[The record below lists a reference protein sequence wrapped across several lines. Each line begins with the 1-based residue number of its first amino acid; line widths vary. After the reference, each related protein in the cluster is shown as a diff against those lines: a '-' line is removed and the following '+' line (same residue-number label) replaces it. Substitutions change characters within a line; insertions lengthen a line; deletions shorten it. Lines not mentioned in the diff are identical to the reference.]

1 MASLA
6 SLDCQEQR
14 VAMEDLALLDL
25 KVLRVIRVILDQ
37 MDRLDPLEMMESM
50 GREDLL
56 DLKARRES
64 QEFKEG
70 QGQEVH
76 LELKVQKAIPVLQ
89 VSPVILESKDLGES
103 RVSLAILVTTEER
116 ETEEFRVTQDLLD
129 NQVFKDLLESLVCLG
144 LLESREM
151 LDLLAQRETLV
162 HLDLLA
168 YRGLQETKAPL
179 AQRDLQA

>member
-1 MASLA
+1 MASLV

-14 VAMEDLALLDL
+14 GAMEDLALLDL
-25 KVLRVIRVILDQ
+25 KALRVIREILDQ

-56 DLKARRES
+56 DLKERREN
-64 QEFKEG
+64 QEFKED
-70 QGQEVH
+70 QGQEDH
-76 LELKVQKAIPVLQ
+76 LALKVLKAIPVLQ
-89 VSPVILESKDLGES
+89 VSLVILESKDLGES

-129 NQVFKDLLESLVCLG
+129 NQVFKDPLESLVCLG

-168 YRGLQETKAPL
+168 CRGLQETKGL
-179 AQRDLQA
+179 LVQRDLQA